1 MTLLFSTEARRQ
13 FDPVAK
19 QFGLVC
25 VASTEWSLRY
35 ENDTVF
41 LLVNYDG
48 TWSYELGVE
57 IGKRNIWYPAPPF
70 SLPEIL
76 RLQGIQNAAFVSG
89 LMISDEAQLPHV
101 LSRLAKLTTD
111 HASDFLS
118 GNEFSFSQIE
128 KFRNRESSEFELA
141 SRLRYARSTVDVAW
155 PAKDYEAVVRAL
167 EPLEVHL
174 SEAEKKRLEYSRKHL
189 SAS

>member
-1 MTLLFSTEARRQ
+1 MAFLFSTETRQQ

-48 TWSYELGVE
+48 TRSYELGVE
-57 IGKRNIWYPAPPF
+57 IGQWNTRYPGPPF
-70 SLPEIL
+70 SLSEIL
-76 RLQGIQNAAFVSG
+76 RLRGIQDAVFVSG
-89 LMISDEAQLPHV
+89 LMISDKAQLPNA
-101 LSRLAKLTTD
+101 LSRLAKLTAD
-111 HASDFLS
+111 HAADFLR
-118 GNEFSFSQIE
+118 GNEFSFAQVE
-128 KFRNRESSEFELA
+128 KLRDKESSEFELA

-167 EPLEVHL
+167 EPLEAHL

-189 SAS
+189 LDS